1 MAGRVGGITPIPMG
15 GYGFCLLDEKNSG
28 GIYLTY
34 ETHAQAEEARKLAV
48 QAFAKA
54 KRAICA

>member
-1 MAGRVGGITPIPMG
+1 MPMG
-15 GYGFCLLDEKNSG
+15 GYGFSLLDDKGSG

-34 ETHAQAEEARKLAV
+34 ETHAQAEEARKPVV
-48 QAFAKA
+48 QALAKA